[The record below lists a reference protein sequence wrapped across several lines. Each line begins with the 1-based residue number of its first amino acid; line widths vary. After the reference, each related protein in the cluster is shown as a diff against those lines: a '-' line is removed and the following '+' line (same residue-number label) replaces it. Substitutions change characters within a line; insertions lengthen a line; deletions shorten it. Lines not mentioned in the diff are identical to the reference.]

1 MVMEKDFQS
10 AREMS
15 RFTYRPNPVHE
26 RSYMILEANSGRY
39 EPVGNYTVL
48 DLAEDRHL
56 TEKKIINLISLFNGK
71 APIIDLQK
79 DVKGTQLY
87 YNDTQS
93 EGSQRKVV
101 FYKQDGKG
109 VSSENA
115 LLLIEEG
122 VWGHA

>member
-1 MVMEKDFQS
+1 MVMDKDFQS

-15 RFTYRPNPVHE
+15 KFSYRPNPLHE
-26 RSYMILEANSGRY
+26 RSYMILEAHGSRY

-48 DLAEDRHL
+48 DLAEERTL
-56 TEKKIINLISLFNGK
+56 TEKKIINLISLLNGK
-71 APIIDLQK
+71 APLLDLQK
-79 DVKGTQLY
+79 EVKGTQLL

-93 EGSQRKVV
+93 EGSQRKVI
-101 FYKQDGKG
+101 FYKQDGTG
-109 VSSENA
+109 VSRENA